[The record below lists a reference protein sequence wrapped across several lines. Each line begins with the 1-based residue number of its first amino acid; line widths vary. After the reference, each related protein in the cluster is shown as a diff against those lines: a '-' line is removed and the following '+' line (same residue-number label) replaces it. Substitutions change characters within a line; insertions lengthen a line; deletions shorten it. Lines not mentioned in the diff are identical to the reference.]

1 MEEVHLQERGENMN
15 FLVIKKKTILAFFV
29 FGLAIVS
36 VWVSSSLFHSPD
48 VPVMGQGQKGDVR
61 EIHMVTGEFKTTTE
75 DGREIEAYRWD
86 PGTIFVGKG
95 EKVNLIIYGVN
106 GKEHPFYIEGTN
118 IEGVVRKGQ
127 ETTVPL
133 QLKKAGVYRLVCPM
147 HADKDKDGP
156 MIAYIVVQ

>member
-1 MEEVHLQERGENMN
+1 MN

-29 FGLAIVS
+29 FGLALVS
-36 VWVSSSLFHSPD
+36 VWVSSSFFSAPD
-48 VPVMGQGQKGDVR
+48 VPVMGQAQKGEVR
-61 EIHMVTGEFKTTTE
+61 EIHMVTGEFKSTTE

-86 PGTIFVGKG
+86 PGTIFVEKG

-106 GKEHPFYIEGTN
+106 GKEHPFFIEGTN

-127 ETTVPL
+127 ETIVPL
-133 QLKKAGVYRLVCPM
+133 QFKKEGVYRLICPM

-156 MIAYIVVQ
+156 MIAYIVVK

>member
-1 MEEVHLQERGENMN
+1 MN